1 MAKWG
6 LRRFLYNLGVSS
18 DVQNGLDHHIPG
30 HYWELENWVATPW
43 DLTPLLCSEGWM
55 SLYLKSFPGEYNV
68 FLGHSSAL
76 TPFAKLSSQN
86 NASLLFPQMI
96 WFPKGGVE
104 EEKGENV
111 FSFLMNVKLTEP
123 KVKLMDLTLVFSVEG
138 DTWCLCSLSK
148 HAYPLF
154 YSILPES
161 HWKAYH
167 PGFLLG
173 GGTTSQKLW
182 PLSKNS

>member
-1 MAKWG
+1 
-6 LRRFLYNLGVSS
+6 
-18 DVQNGLDHHIPG
+18 
-30 HYWELENWVATPW
+30 
-43 DLTPLLCSEGWM
+43 M

-68 FLGHSSAL
+68 FLGQFSAL

-123 KVKLMDLTLVFSVEG
+123 KVKLIGLTLVFSVEG

-154 YSILPES
+154 YSARIPLKSIPPRLSFRGRYYIPE
-161 HWKAYH
+161 A
-167 PGFLLG
+167 L
-173 GGTTSQKLW
+173 TSVQEFIRGQ
-182 PLSKNS
+182 